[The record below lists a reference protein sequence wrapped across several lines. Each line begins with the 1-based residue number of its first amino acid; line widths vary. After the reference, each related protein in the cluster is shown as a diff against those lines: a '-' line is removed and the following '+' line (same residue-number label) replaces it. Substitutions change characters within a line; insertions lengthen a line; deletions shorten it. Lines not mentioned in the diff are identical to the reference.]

1 MGSRVK
7 GITIEL
13 GGDTT
18 GLDKALEST
27 DKKIRS
33 TQASLKDVNRL
44 LKLDPK
50 NTELL
55 RQKFTLLSQ
64 EVELNE
70 DKLTSL
76 KEAEKQVQKQFEA
89 GDIGQEQYDALKRE
103 VIETE
108 NKINYLKNAAK
119 DAEKELSKVDEKS
132 IEEVAKAADKAEKN
146 LEDAGKEASN
156 FSDYLKADAIVEA
169 GKAIVGALGDVA
181 EESKEYLKIMGSL
194 EVSSQAA
201 GYTAE
206 ETAETYKT
214 LYGVLADEQSAAT
227 TTANL
232 QAIGLS
238 QEELVEMTN
247 MAIGAWSKYGD
258 SIPIDG
264 LAEALNETIKVGTA
278 TGNFC
283 DLLSWAGESED
294 AFNEK
299 LAACTTEAE
308 RADLVMQLMA
318 SQGLSQAG
326 EAWQTNNQALVENN
340 AAQAEMQE
348 QVALLGETVMPVFT
362 SITEVVAGALA
373 MFNSLDGTSKALIV
387 TAGILIGLLI
397 GLPSIITTITT
408 ATAAMNAVF
417 AANPVGLVIAA
428 IVALGTAFTV
438 LWRNCEGFRNFW
450 ITLWEGIK
458 TGARSGANGLIS
470 LLNGVI
476 GALNVLINGA
486 NKIKFDVPD
495 WVPGIGGKEFGF
507 NIKTIGK
514 IAYLKDGGTLVDGSA
529 IVGEAGPEFLTVSHG
544 RAHVQ
549 PLSGSATAGIGLND
563 VLNVLN
569 TYLPYLAES
578 TQMVLDTGT
587 LVGELTPEINNE
599 LGRIARMERYR

>member
-18 GLDKALEST
+18 GLDKALEGT

-33 TQASLKDVNRL
+33 TQSSLKDVNRL

-70 DKLTSL
+70 DKLVSL
-76 KEAEKQVQKQFEA
+76 KEAEKQVQKQFES

-108 NKINYLKNAAK
+108 SKINYLKNATK
-119 DAEKELSKVDEKS
+119 EAESELSKVDKKT
-132 IEEVAKAADKAEKN
+132 IEEVADAANKAEKN

-181 EESKEYLKIMGSL
+181 EESKEYMKIMGSL
-194 EVSSQAA
+194 EISSQNA
-201 GYTAE
+201 GYTTE
-206 ETAETYKT
+206 QTAETYRQ
-214 LYGVLADEQSAAT
+214 LYGVLADEQAAAT

-238 QEELVEMTN
+238 QEDLVTMTN

-264 LAEALNETIKVGTA
+264 LAEALNETVKTGQA

-283 DLLSWAGESED
+283 DVLAWAGENED

-318 SQGLSQAG
+318 SQGLAQAG
-326 EAWQTNNQALVENN
+326 EAWQANNTALVENN
-340 AAQAEMQE
+340 VAQAEMQE

-362 SITEVVAGALA
+362 SITEVVAEALA
-373 MFNSLDGTSKALIV
+373 MFNSLDGSSKALIV
-387 TAGILIGLLI
+387 TAGILIGLLV

-408 ATAAMNAVF
+408 VTAAMNAVF
-417 AANPVGLVIAA
+417 AANPIGLIIAA
-428 IVALGTAFTV
+428 IVALVTAFTV
-438 LWRNCEGFRNFW
+438 LWQNCEGFRNFW
-450 ITLWEGIK
+450 IGLWDGIK
-458 TGARSGANGLIS
+458 TVLKTVVNVLIG
-470 LLNGVI
+470 LLNGII
-476 GALNVLINGA
+476 GAMNVLIKGA

-495 WVPGIGGKEFGF
+495 WVPVIGGKKFGF
-507 NIKTIGK
+507 NIKPIDK
-514 IAYLKDGGTLVDGSA
+514 IAYLKNGGTLVDGSA
-529 IVGEAGPEFLTVSHG
+529 IVGEAGPEFLTISHG

-549 PLSGSATAGIGLND
+549 PLSGDAVAGKGLSE
-563 VLNVLN
+563 VMGLLN

-578 TQMVLDTGT
+578 KAMVLDSGA
-587 LVGELTPEINNE
+587 LVGELTPGINYE
-599 LGRIARMERYR
+599 LGRIAEMEKYR